1 MKRGARMA
9 KIIVLYPTPA
19 DTRTFD
25 KEYTEEHVPLAL
37 DSFGGLVKL
46 VPTRVV
52 GTASGEAAPYY
63 RIAELHF
70 RSMDDLK
77 EAASSSTG
85 QEAVEHALKIS
96 TGGAPLFLVA
106 EEDEALTP

>member
-1 MKRGARMA
+1 MAGA
-9 KIIVLYPTPA
+9 KIVVIYPRPT

-25 KEYTEEHVPLAL
+25 KEYRERHLPLAL
-37 DSFGGLVKL
+37 DSFAGLVKL

-52 GTASGEAAPYY
+52 GTPSGDTPPFY

-77 EAASSSTG
+77 EAAGSSTAG
-85 QEAVEHALKIS
+85 EAVRHAVSIS
-96 TGGAPLFLVA
+96 TGGAPVFLVA
-106 EEDEALTP
+106 EEEEALTP

>member
-1 MKRGARMA
+1 MAGA
-9 KIIVLYPTPA
+9 KIIVMYPRPT

-25 KEYTEEHVPLAL
+25 KEYTERHVPLAL

-52 GTASGEAAPYY
+52 GTASGDAAPYY

-77 EAASSSTG
+77 KAAGSSTG
-85 QEAVEHALKIS
+85 QEAVGHAMEIS
-96 TGGAPLFLVA
+96 TGGSPIFLVA
-106 EEDEALTP
+106 EEDDPLIP

>member
-1 MKRGARMA
+1 MAGA
-9 KIIVLYPTPA
+9 KIIVCYPRPT

-25 KEYTEEHVPLAL
+25 NEYTEKHVPLAL

-52 GTASGEAAPYY
+52 GTASGDPAPYY

-77 EAASSSTG
+77 KAAGSSTG
-85 QEAVEHALKIS
+85 QEAVDHALKIS
-96 TGGAPLFLVA
+96 TGGPPLFLVA
-106 EEDEALTP
+106 EEDDPLIP

>member
-1 MKRGARMA
+1 MAGA
-9 KIIVLYPTPA
+9 KIMVCYPRPT

-25 KEYTEEHVPLAL
+25 KEYTERHVPLAL

-52 GTASGEAAPYY
+52 GTASGDAAPYY

-77 EAASSSTG
+77 KAAGSSTG
-85 QEAVEHALKIS
+85 QEAVDHALKIS
-96 TGGAPLFLVA
+96 TGGPPIFLVA
-106 EEDEALTP
+106 EEDDPLIP